1 MAQHQQQP
9 LSPSDQRHRKDDDTD
24 DHTESAISTAAPTP
38 FAVTPLP
45 RPGRQRRG
53 TEGHT
58 NLVFA
63 DPVAFRYLEEDPA
76 TLVLD
81 RRRRLEGYEIYVVE
95 QWVCSRSHPTFLIT
109 TYTGDASRSIMV
121 GVLSVPSDRDSWSPR
136 LKLYFD
142 ALEQYHAKQRD
153 TPLGTIM
160 VTNLSSFPSSLTV
173 IAVPDGDVKKHR
185 EDFLVNEDLKR
196 MGCSGRAAINL
207 QPPTSSTVAKFHQL
221 YHTSETA
228 GIYQAVLELVRLC
241 QISLLIYGKLPE
253 VYTDGLLCDLT
264 EKAIR
269 EWWTE
274 IGYYFYNIEPSDG
287 VLGPTTVAAL
297 LGLLIGAYSR
307 MKAYGVAVPK
317 DLFDMSAMKRAIGSF
332 QKGSKVEKTRRLDRD
347 TLDRLHRA
355 TAKSAS
361 GEGWGVPKAVKS
373 TVAELSGKGGE
384 MVMGIVGGREKAPI
398 SEVETLDIDRLSQLV
413 VGSKMKWL
421 WQGKS
426 KPSDIL
432 NTATSD
438 EPHGKVFS
446 TDDQGGFIWTSNNR
460 DSVTAPSLERAE
472 TLSSQHGPENSRL
485 GRIRGAARGLKHH
498 GSKQNIREDD
508 IDEHEHVPR
517 SQPYARP
524 KTPDHEVPARTV
536 EYKPLTG
543 PAPMNMALRDASPTN
558 RNRRRG
564 VTGNP
569 TVEVDRSHR
578 QMLRASDP
586 PDSPRKR
593 QIKTEITE
601 IRREL
606 DSEVYRDFSAEYS
619 YSGPRSKALRRSQSV
634 LQVIQAWPYDDEP
647 PRQNRISRH
656 LSFSMVEA
664 SVLTYP
670 SVVEDEAVHSD
681 QSGGLV
687 AALARRDS
695 LATDAQKKTR
705 RILRIQD
712 ALVPYAEMKVG
723 HVENLDRDSQTHLQE
738 LNELYYQK
746 LEEYQTLR
754 ATSSDVVG
762 QEKHTLHESLR
773 RVEMLGAKLDYE
785 LNSLQSRIQEVEDGV
800 DEFEKNVVAIEARVK
815 ELAGEET
822 RETVPWFQ
830 RLVYFVGSGKVR
842 H

>member
-1 MAQHQQQP
+1 MAQHHQQP
-9 LSPSDQRHRKDDDTD
+9 SSPSDQRHRKDDDID
-24 DHTESAISTAAPTP
+24 DYTESAISTAAPTP
-38 FAVTPLP
+38 LAAAPLP

-121 GVLSVPSDRDSWSPR
+121 GVLSVPSDQESWSPR
-136 LKLYFD
+136 LKLYFE

-287 VLGPTTVAAL
+287 ILGPTTVAAL

-432 NTATSD
+432 NTTASD

-446 TDDQGGFIWTSNNR
+446 TDDQGGFIWTSSNR
-460 DSVTAPSLERAE
+460 DSVTAPSLERAD

-485 GRIRGAARGLKHH
+485 SRIRGAARGLKHH

-508 IDEHEHVPR
+508 IDEHEQVPR
-517 SQPYARP
+517 SQTYARP
-524 KTPDHEVPARTV
+524 QTPDHPVPARTF
-536 EYKPLTG
+536 EHQPLTG
-543 PAPMNMALRDASPTN
+543 PASLNMALRDASPTN
-558 RNRRRG
+558 QNQRRG
-564 VTGNP
+564 VTGKP
-569 TVEVDRSHR
+569 TVDVDRSHR

-593 QIKTEITE
+593 QIKSEITG

-606 DSEVYRDFSAEYS
+606 NSEVYRDFSAEYE

-647 PRQNRISRH
+647 PRTNRISRH

-670 SVVEDEAVHSD
+670 SVVEDQIVHTD
-681 QSGGLV
+681 QSKGLV

-695 LATDAQKKTR
+695 LATDAQKRTR

-712 ALVPYAEMKVG
+712 ALVPFAEMKVG

-738 LNELYYQK
+738 LNDLYYQK

-800 DEFEKNVVAIEARVK
+800 DEFERNVVAIEARVK
-815 ELAGEET
+815 ELAGDET
-822 RETVPWFQ
+822 REAVPWFQ
-830 RLVYFVGSGKVR
+830 RLVHFVGSKTVR